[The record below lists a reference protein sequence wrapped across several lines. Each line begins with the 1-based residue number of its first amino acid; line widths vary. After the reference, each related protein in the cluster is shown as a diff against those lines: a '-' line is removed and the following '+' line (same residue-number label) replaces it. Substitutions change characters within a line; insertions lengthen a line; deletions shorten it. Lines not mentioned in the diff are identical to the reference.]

1 MIGREN
7 IEEKIFQYFEGE
19 LSADESLELENF
31 INNNP
36 EYQID
41 FDSFISAFAWMSR
54 IAMHAEKLD
63 HHPEWRNIYNK
74 VDVNLITHDK
84 NTVTVKDLELAKIM
98 DTFIEKN

>member
-1 MIGREN
+1 M
-7 IEEKIFQYFEGE
+7 EKNLLEYFTKNDWKII
-19 LSADESLELENF
+19 SA
-31 INNNP
+31 NNSVSKRFV
-36 EYQID
+36 
-41 FDSFISAFAWMSR
+41 FDSFIAAFAWMSR